1 MLYPSWKLYF
11 IFSKKEIKGI
21 IVLGFILLG
30 SVLWTVFFSKQ
41 RVNQKQ
47 VVNKPVLHLMHFDP
61 NTIDSSQAIYLGI
74 PFKQV
79 NALLHYRQK
88 GGRFNTKEAFAKLY
102 GLSPEL
108 YNQLLPHIQI
118 KSNAAGWQANW
129 HTTKYGKTSFQG
141 IRFSNRA
148 EVDWSLDINNADE
161 KEWGVKAGLPTPIV
175 KSILAYRNYLG
186 AFTKINQVAKVYGMP
201 DSLYQEIRPHLTIQ
215 KHHSLL
221 LNAAAMRFADWKALG
236 IFSDKQVSTIL
247 QLTHQNGKIGWE
259 ELVTI
264 GDLTQEEANGLRRKI
279 HLSD

>member
-1 MLYPSWKLYF
+1 
-11 IFSKKEIKGI
+11 
-21 IVLGFILLG
+21 
-30 SVLWTVFFSKQ
+30 
-41 RVNQKQ
+41 
-47 VVNKPVLHLMHFDP
+47 MHFDP

-108 YNQLLPHIQI
+108 YDQLLPYIQI
-118 KSNAAGWQANW
+118 KSNAVQWQANW
-129 HTTKYGKTSFQG
+129 HSITHDKTNFKNFQPA
-141 IRFSNRA
+141 NK
-148 EVDWSLDINNADE
+148 EEPVWKLEINTADE
-161 KEWGVKAGLPTPIV
+161 KEWGVKSGLPPPIV

-201 DSLYQEIRPHLTIQ
+201 DSLYQVIRPHLTL
-215 KHHSLL
+215 KLDHSPL